1 MVKRACVGFSLV
13 LIVLLLLGNSG
24 PAMAQLAFDI
34 PAEIGLLME
43 ASTGRILWAKN
54 PEMQTE
60 PASLAKLMTML
71 LVYEAVENGIATWND
86 RVVAS
91 PYAASVGGSTAMLA
105 PGESFT
111 LLQMLKAIA
120 IQSANDAS
128 VAVAEHLAGSEPAFV
143 AAMNAKAR
151 ELGMTSTRYVN
162 ADGLPVP
169 AGAEPNLTTARD
181 VATLARTLITKYPQ
195 VLELTSTWQETLR
208 EAVGNRPRFDLINTN
223 RLILRY
229 PGADGLK
236 TGWTEAAGYNLVAT
250 AQRNGVR
257 LISVVMRAESDEARV
272 SQSAR
277 ILDYGFNNFGWYVV
291 LPKGQSVGSVR
302 LPDGVQ
308 EQLPVRAGEDLRAF
322 LHRADVN
329 RVTYRVIPRD
339 NLSAPVA
346 VDEVVGEIVAYVGD
360 EEVGRVAAIAAADM
374 GRANFFVRTFR
385 WLRDLVSGRE

>member
-1 MVKRACVGFSLV
+1 MFKRACGFSLV
-13 LIVLLLLGNSG
+13 LFMLILLGSG
-24 PAMAQLAFDI
+24 GPVQAQLTFDI

-54 PEMQTE
+54 PDMQTE
-60 PASLAKLMTML
+60 PASLAKMMTML

-91 PYAASVGGSTAMLA
+91 RHAASVGGSTAMLA

-120 IQSANDAS
+120 IQSANDAT
-128 VAVAEHLAGSEPAFV
+128 VAVAEHLAGNEPAFV

-151 ELGMTSTRYVN
+151 ELGMTNTRYVN
-162 ADGLPVP
+162 AAGLPAP

-181 VATLARTLITKYPQ
+181 VAILARELITRYPQ

-208 EAVGNRPRFDLINTN
+208 EATANRPRFDLINTN

-257 LISVVMRAESDEARV
+257 LISVVMRADSDEARV

-277 ILDYGFNNFGWYVV
+277 ILDYGFNNFGWHVV
-291 LPKGQSVGSVR
+291 LPKGQAAGSVR

-322 LHRADVN
+322 LHRAEVN
-329 RVTYRVIPRD
+329 RVTYQIIPRED
-339 NLSAPVA
+339 LSAPVA

-360 EEVGRVAAIAAADM
+360 EEVGRVPAIAAADM
-374 GRANFFVRTFR
+374 GRANFLVRSFR
-385 WLRDLVSGRE
+385 WLRDVVSGRE

>member
-308 EQLPVRAGEDLRAF
+308 EQLPVRAGEDLHAF